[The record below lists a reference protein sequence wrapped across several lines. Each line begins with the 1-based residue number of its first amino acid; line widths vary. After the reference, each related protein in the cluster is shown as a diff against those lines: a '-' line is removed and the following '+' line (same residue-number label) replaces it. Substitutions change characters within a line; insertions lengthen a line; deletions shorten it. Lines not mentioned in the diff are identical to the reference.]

1 MRQLHAQKNS
11 WNAVCLRTREQIEHG
26 LSEQQWDQLIACA
39 QQFSAEVCR
48 SLNNSVSQEFGSR
61 MAAELASQT

>member
-1 MRQLHAQKNS
+1 MILN
-11 WNAVCLRTREQIEHG
+11 G

-48 SLNNSVSQEFGSR
+48 SINNYVSPEFGKQ
-61 MAAELASQT
+61 METLITN